1 VGEDDRLEVGEE
13 DWVTD
18 YHASQQH
25 IFAAEQ
31 AIEARDPWTAVRE
44 FRQAAA
50 LQRAFVASLDP
61 EKQPR
66 TVAVFARSA
75 EVLEQRA
82 TLLAKSITA
91 YVGFFGNAFMFA
103 WDGEHHV
110 VAADAVNR
118 EIERRIVA

>member
-1 VGEDDRLEVGEE
+1 MS
-13 DWVTD
+13 D

-31 AIEARDPWTAVRE
+31 AIKARDPWTAVRE

-50 LQRAFVASLDP
+50 LQRAFVASLDT

-66 TVAVFARSA
+66 TVAVFTRSA

-91 YVGFFGNAFMFA
+91 YAGPDASVVTFWWG
-103 WDGEHHV
+103 GEQHV

-118 EIERRIVA
+118 EIDRGIGV